1 MELTLKFSD
10 KEIWS
15 MYGTIN
21 VMVPFILLIL
31 FNQVTPATLIL
42 ASILGMMKGSLL
54 SKIIFTGFLNFL
66 VYEYNIY
73 WVLRSCLFVIST
85 IIIHYIPYNNI
96 VHKTV
101 MNSTIL
107 LWIMRIIIF
116 IWMSYI
122 LYNIATPF
130 IYNVF

>member
-1 MELTLKFSD
+1 MELILKFFD

-15 MYGTIN
+15 MYATIN
-21 VMVPFILLIL
+21 VMVPFILLIV
-31 FNQVTPATLIL
+31 FNQVTPSTLIL

-73 WVLRSCLFVIST
+73 WILRSCLFVIST

-101 MNSTIL
+101 MNSNIL
-107 LWIMRIIIF
+107 LWIMRITIF

>member
-1 MELTLKFSD
+1 MELTLKFFD

-21 VMVPFILLIL
+21 VMVPFILLIV
-31 FNQVTPATLIL
+31 FNQVTPSTLIL

-73 WVLRSCLFVIST
+73 WILRSCLFVIST

-101 MNSTIL
+101 MNSNIL
-107 LWIMRIIIF
+107 LWIMRITIF

>member
-1 MELTLKFSD
+1 MELILKFFD

-21 VMVPFILLIL
+21 VMVPFILLIV
-31 FNQVTPATLIL
+31 FNQVTPSTLIL

-73 WVLRSCLFVIST
+73 WILRSCLFVIST

-101 MNSTIL
+101 MNSNIL
-107 LWIMRIIIF
+107 LWIMRITIF

>member
-1 MELTLKFSD
+1 MELTLKFFD

-21 VMVPFILLIL
+21 VIVPFILLIV
-31 FNQVTPATLIL
+31 FNQVTPSTLIL

-73 WVLRSCLFVIST
+73 WILRSCLFVIST
-85 IIIHYIPYNNI
+85 VIIHYIPYNNI

-101 MNSTIL
+101 MNSNIL
-107 LWIMRIIIF
+107 LWIMRITIF

-122 LYNIATPF
+122 LYNITIPF

>member
-1 MELTLKFSD
+1 MELTLKFFD

-21 VMVPFILLIL
+21 VMVPFILLIVL
-31 FNQVTPATLIL
+31 NQVTPSTLIL

-73 WVLRSCLFVIST
+73 WILRSCLFVIST

-101 MNSTIL
+101 MNSNIL
-107 LWIMRIIIF
+107 LWIMRITIF